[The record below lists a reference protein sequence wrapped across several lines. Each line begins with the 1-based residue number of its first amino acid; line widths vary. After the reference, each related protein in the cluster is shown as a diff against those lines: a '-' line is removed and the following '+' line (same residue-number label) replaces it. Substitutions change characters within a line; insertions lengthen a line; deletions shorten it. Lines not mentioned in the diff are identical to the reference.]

1 MDKSDTFQ
9 DYVGDFGNYSWVVL
23 FVNASIDVVSN
34 LYGETLQREMVH
46 NLPITTSLPKQ
57 TDQYDPTGAVVQVID
72 SDWVIIFHQVGRY
85 IPLDSV
91 SDFSQKLRAKVLVF
105 SGEDTSGTVD
115 CELFSPDNTKTRYQT
130 TEDFE
135 EEAEIYEEMAEELA
149 AAGITPQ
156 PNTIIDSYEKLFQ
169 SLGIKTVELTL
180 DENRSKAF
188 ASEAYQ
194 TQIQKVDL
202 IIQPL

>member
-1 MDKSDTFQ
+1 MDRSETFQ
-9 DYVGDFGNYSWVVL
+9 DYIGDFGNYSWVVL
-23 FVNASIDVVSN
+23 FVNAPMDAVSN
-34 LYGETLQREMVH
+34 LYAETLQREMVH
-46 NLPITTSLPKQ
+46 NLPTSTSLPKQ
-57 TDQYDPTGAVVQVID
+57 AEQYDPTGAVVQVMD
-72 SDWVIIFHQVGRY
+72 SDWVIIFHHVGRY

-91 SDFSQKLRAKVLVF
+91 SDFSQQLQAKVLVF

-149 AAGITPQ
+149 AAGVSPQ
-156 PNTIIDSYEKLFQ
+156 PSTIIDSYEKLFQ
-169 SLGIKTVELTL
+169 SLGIQTVELTL

-188 ASEAYQ
+188 VSEAYQ
-194 TQIQKVDL
+194 HQIQRIDL
-202 IIQPL
+202 IRQPL